1 MDTKVKAAAM
11 LMSED
16 IDYLISRGY
25 LHFSPYALKIISKT
39 VYGALNQQSLS
50 GLMSKRREKGL
61 GR

>member
-1 MDTKVKAAAM
+1 M

-16 IDYLISRGY
+16 INYLISRGY

-50 GLMSKRREKGL
+50 GFMSKKGAKKV
-61 GR
+61 